1 MSLSSHPAVR
11 AQRSQ
16 GPTCP
21 VTVVCDDP
29 VAKAEAEFVLAAFEE
44 LKGMQDAELKI
55 TVTVDRQSG
64 QPEIIYTGI
73 QKKRSL
79 DTLRKVYRARSQ
91 GGR

>member
-1 MSLSSHPAVR
+1 M
-11 AQRSQ
+11 
-16 GPTCP
+16 
-21 VTVVCDDP
+21 
-29 VAKAEAEFVLAAFEE
+29 AAFEE